1 MKGEN
6 VQMISSKKN
15 IKFILEEGKKFFGEF
30 LTIIYIN
37 DNSLTNHLELLISV
51 PKKKIKL
58 AVNRN
63 KVKRRIRSFFFDKTN
78 HKLKEIKIIIIFQ
91 HFEPINYSKI
101 KRDII
106 TFQKKI
112 LIK

>member
-6 VQMISSKKN
+6 VQMISSKKD
-15 IKFILEEGKKFFGEF
+15 IKFVLEKGKKFFGEF

-51 PKKKIKL
+51 PKKKLNLLLTEIKL
-58 AVNRN
+58 NVELDL
-63 KVKRRIRSFFFDKTN
+63 FFNKTN
-78 HKLKEIKIIIIFQ
+78 HKLKEIKIIIIYQ

-101 KRDII
+101 TKEII
-106 TFQKKI
+106 KFQKKI
-112 LIK
+112 LNY

>member
-6 VQMISSKKN
+6 VQMISSKKD
-15 IKFILEEGKKFFGEF
+15 IKFILEKGEKFFGQF

-78 HKLKEIKIIIIFQ
+78 HKLKEIKIIIIYQ
-91 HFEPINYSKI
+91 YFEPIDYSKI
-101 KRDII
+101 ERDII

>member
-1 MKGEN
+1 M
-6 VQMISSKKN
+6 QMISSKKN